1 METNFGIYDARRAQA
16 QLTGIFALSERVG
29 VAEASRQTAA
39 ALRASLEPDFVA
51 RKAAEIKAR
60 ERIKGSDARAALQ
73 VLDGIYWDL
82 FYQKSPIPALVSVW
96 RFLLKLLRRGWLKP
110 VLVSPQRVVL
120 NLTGRCPMVE
130 AAGNDLARCEA
141 VCRANFANQSFTE
154 PLNIALVQA
163 ITPDVRW
170 ELASF
175 RSSPLGTCQY
185 ALVYTPG
192 TRGEDQAA

>member
-16 QLTGIFALSERVG
+16 QLTGIFALSETIG
-29 VAEASRQTAA
+29 VEEASRQTAA
-39 ALRASLEPDFVA
+39 ALRAGLDAEFVA

-60 ERIKGSDARAALQ
+60 EKIKGNDARAALQ
-73 VLDGIYWDL
+73 VLEGIYWDL
-82 FYQKSPIPALVSVW
+82 FYQKSPHPALVTIW

-110 VLVSPQRVVL
+110 AEVSPHRVVL

-130 AAGNDLARCEA
+130 AAGNDLTRCEA

-170 ELASF
+170 ELAAF

-185 ALVYTPG
+185 ALVYQPDVSDK
-192 TRGEDQAA
+192 DQVA